1 MRIVM
6 EYTWQGIAA
15 GSKGEIKKVRNN
27 PEGKGTLLTVKF
39 DYGETREVPQAATIS
54 ENVWTNQNLEPKNC

>member
-6 EYTWQGIAA
+6 EYKWGGIARGSA
-15 GSKGEIKKVRNN
+15 GVVKKTRNN
-27 PEGKGTLLTVKF
+27 PDGKGTLLTVKF

-54 ENVWTNQNLEPKNC
+54 EMVWKNQKLTP

>member
-6 EYTWQGIAA
+6 EYAWQGIAGGSA
-15 GSKGEIKKVRNN
+15 GSVQKVRKD

-39 DYGETREVPQAATIS
+39 DYGEVREVPQVATIA
-54 ENVWTNQNLEPKNC
+54 ETTWKNLKMEPKT